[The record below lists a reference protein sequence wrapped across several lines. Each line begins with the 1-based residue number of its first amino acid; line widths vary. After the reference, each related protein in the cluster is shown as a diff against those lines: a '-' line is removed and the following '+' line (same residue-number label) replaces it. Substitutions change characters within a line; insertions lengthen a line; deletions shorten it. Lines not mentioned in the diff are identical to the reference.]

1 MVEQVLALEEN
12 DDITAIRSRI
22 EYAIPKVTPQVV
34 QSSNGVERA
43 KLVIVVPRQNKA
55 LNSLVNM
62 KLLARQFRHR
72 AVELA
77 IITSHPTIRDY
88 AKEAGLK
95 TFSSLKS
102 AKRAGWVTNENAV
115 TPPVETLPPRALSQA
130 TAEASEAAKVK
141 RERVEKKKFKV
152 VEGEKR
158 SVSIWRVAQQFGRL
172 ALILVLAI
180 ALVFGALLLFPQAT
194 VTVTPIAQPVETE
207 LVVRAD
213 PEIDSVSFQELT
225 FPARIDQ
232 VELALFDEIETVKT
246 ELAPTGLATG
256 QIVFI
261 NRTEDS
267 FFVPISTTVSTSAG
281 EPVEFRTVQTV
292 TVPSGIGSTS
302 PPVAVIATET
312 GPRGNVRPTQ
322 INRIVD
328 GSLSLLARVVNE
340 GGTGGGSM
348 EPARIV
354 EENDKERLTAHLRQR
369 IQQEGL
375 EQLQASLTEQEF
387 IPPETIQVIV
397 LDVKYR
403 EFSGDFSNTFGGE
416 MQAVVRATVIG
427 GYNANRLA
435 LAALEAQVPLGF
447 ELDLEGLQFGAG
459 EVLDIEGQTATFK
472 IFASG
477 QAVPNINDRE
487 IARDVVGLSIG
498 EAQSLLEQQY
508 PLATVP
514 GVDLQPDWLVNW
526 LGRLPFS
533 SLRIEVVI
541 NDAVTFVADGS

>member
-1 MVEQVLALEEN
+1 MIEKLLALEET
-12 DDITAIRSRI
+12 DDITAIRSRV
-22 EYAIPKVTPQVV
+22 EYALPKVTQQAVHSDSGIEP
-34 QSSNGVERA
+34 A
-43 KLVIVVPRQNKA
+43 KLLIVVPRQNKA

-77 IITSHPTIRDY
+77 VVTSHPAIRDY

-102 AKRAGWVTNENAV
+102 AKRAGWVTDENAI
-115 TPPVETLPPRALSQA
+115 TPPIETLPPPVAVEGPGPLQPRR
-130 TAEASEAAKVK
+130 K
-141 RERVEKKKFKV
+141 RVEKKKFKV
-152 VEGEKR
+152 VEGEDRKNP
-158 SVSIWRVAQQFGRL
+158 IWHTAQQVGRL
-172 ALILVLAI
+172 VLVLILAV
-180 ALVFGALLLFPQAT
+180 ALVLGALLLFPQAT

-207 LVVRAD
+207 LVVKAD
-213 PEIDSVSFQELT
+213 PEVDSVNFQELT
-225 FPARIDQ
+225 FPARIEQ

-246 ELAPTGLATG
+246 ELAPTGRASG

-267 FFVPISTTVSTSAG
+267 FFVPISTTVATSAG
-281 EPVEFRTVQTV
+281 APVEFKTVQTV

-302 PPVAVIATET
+302 SPVAVIAVEP
-312 GPRGNVRPTQ
+312 GPQGNVRPTQ
-322 INRIVD
+322 INRVVD
-328 GSLSLLARVVNE
+328 GSFSLLARVVNE
-340 GGTGGGSM
+340 GGTGGGGM

-354 EENDKERLTAHLRQR
+354 EENDKERLTAFLQQR

-387 IPPETIQVIV
+387 IPPETVQVIV

-403 EFSGDFSNTFGGE
+403 EFSGDFSDTFGGE

-435 LAALEAQVPLGF
+435 LAALEAQVPPGF
-447 ELDLEGLQFGAG
+447 ELDLAGLQFGAG
-459 EVLDIEGQTATFK
+459 EVLNVEGQTATFK

-477 QAVPNINDRE
+477 QAIPDLSDRE
-487 IARDVVGLSIG
+487 IAKDIVGLSIG
-498 EAQSLLEQQY
+498 EAQSLLEARY

-514 GVDLQPDWLVNW
+514 GVDLQPDWLVDW

-541 NDAVTFVADGS
+541 NDAVAMVADGG

>member
-1 MVEQVLALEEN
+1 MIEKVLALDES

-22 EYAIPKVTPQVV
+22 EFALPKITPQVV
-34 QSSNGVERA
+34 QGANGVERA
-43 KLVIVVPRQNKA
+43 KLLIVVPSQNKA

-62 KLLARQFRHR
+62 KLLARQFSYR

-77 IITSHPTIRDY
+77 IVTSHPTIRDY

-102 AKRAGWVTNENAV
+102 AKRAGWVTDENVV
-115 TPPVETLPPRALSQA
+115 TPPSETMPPPIRTQA
-130 TAEASEAAKVK
+130 QPAGSPQRT
-141 RERVEKKKFKV
+141 RVKKKQFKV
-152 VEGEKR
+152 VEGDEKR
-158 SVSIWRVAQQFGRL
+158 HPTIRIAQWIGRL
-172 ALILVLAI
+172 ALVLVLAV
-180 ALVFGALLLFPQAT
+180 ALVLGALLLLPQAT

-207 LVVRAD
+207 LIVKAD
-213 PEIDSVSFQELT
+213 PEVDGVNFQELT

-232 VELALFDEIETVKT
+232 VELAISDEIETVKT
-246 ELAPTGLATG
+246 ELAPTGRATG
-256 QIVFI
+256 RVVFI

-267 FFVPISTTVSTSAG
+267 FFLPYSTTVSTSAG
-281 EPVEFRTVQTV
+281 EPVEFRTLQTV

-302 PPVAVIATET
+302 SPVSVIAMET
-312 GPRGNVRPTQ
+312 GPRGNVAPTQ
-322 INRIVD
+322 INRVAD
-328 GSLSLLARVVNE
+328 GAYSLLARVVNE
-340 GGTGGGSM
+340 QATGGGSM

-354 EENDKERLTAHLRQR
+354 EESDKERLQAFLRQR

-375 EQLQASLTEQEF
+375 EQLKASLSEQEF
-387 IPPETIQVIV
+387 IPPETVEVIV

-403 EFSGDFSNTFGGE
+403 EFSGDFSDTFGGE

-435 LAALEAQVPLGF
+435 LAALDAQIPPGF
-447 ELDLEGLQFGAG
+447 ELDLDGLKFGAG
-459 EVLDIEGQTATFK
+459 EVLNVDGQTATFK

-477 QAVPNINDRE
+477 KAVPNINDRE
-487 IARDVVGLSIG
+487 IAKDVVGMSIG

-514 GVDLQPDWLVNW
+514 GVDLRPSWLVDW

-533 SLRIEVVI
+533 SLRINVVI
-541 NDAVTFVADGS
+541 NDAVTFVADGD